1 MRDRQVSK
9 VVRFLPGS
17 LFEKNRENPRPR
29 HHALWWPRTS
39 CPWEH
44 DGNGGSGQQGGR
56 PLLSHEGSLP
66 TQDSKLWTWVMR
78 DRDKLPSYIN
88 NCGWDCFSCKCRG
101 IYSRMIEAKL
111 KERTYNVHPYS
122 RPLPSPRPT
131 TCKVVSPPC
140 PSSKGRKTQNVTI
153 VST

>member
-9 VVRFLPGS
+9 IVRFLPGS
-17 LFEKNRENPRPR
+17 LFEKNRQKPHPRL
-29 HHALWWPRTS
+29 HASWWPQNS
-39 CPWEH
+39 CSWE
-44 DGNGGSGQQGGR
+44 DNGKGGSEQQGVR
-56 PLLSHEGSLP
+56 PLLGHEGSLA
-66 TQDSKLWTWVMR
+66 TQDSKLWTWVMW

-101 IYSRMIEAKL
+101 TYSRMIEAKL
-111 KERTYNVHPYS
+111 KERTYNVHPHS
-122 RPLPSPRPT
+122 RTLPSLPPT

-140 PSSKGRKTQNVTI
+140 PSSKGRKAQNVTR